1 MDGLLKLIAKE
12 VGEDNLYVY
21 ADDLLVYCRNERIL
35 KKVVETIKIWAKDM
49 KVEINYGEGK
59 TVIMPL
65 VKKKSQ

>member
-35 KKVVETIKIWAKDM
+35 KKVVQTIKIWAKDM
-49 KVEINYGEGK
+49 KLEINNGDGK

-65 VKKKSQ
+65 VKKKFQ